1 MLFCTIIKFNT
12 LINLVVIETLL
23 FFIFDIVSIIQY
35 IILSNTI
42 DKQKKIISAFLFFV
56 YVVLIIISYYIK
68 SLIDPL
74 TWLSISILIISR
86 FPQIFE
92 YSQIIILNPKLV
104 IFVLFLTISA
114 NYFYIIS
121 IAIDIHESCC
131 GSTRAINRIF

>member
-1 MLFCTIIKFNT
+1 MGI
-12 LINLVVIETLL
+12 LI
-23 FFIFDIVSIIQY
+23 Y
-35 IILSNTI
+35 
-42 DKQKKIISAFLFFV
+42 KQKKIISAFLFFV

-121 IAIDIHESCC
+121 IAIDIHVKNNPILLIPWLICKSVIIILDCISIFIVYKNMKKS
-131 GSTRAINRIF
+131 GSTN